1 MGRRLLPVVLVLV
14 AVAADGRARHGLA
27 TLALV
32 CAVPAAA
39 AAALTVF
46 GTLVELPG
54 RARGTAALR
63 VDVGLGAFA
72 LAAIVAAAAARAEAV
87 DGAAVP
93 PLAVSGAVAAL
104 AAYALQALVAVLAPP
119 RAATREPA
127 RRTPPAEQ
135 PEPAQAA

>member
-1 MGRRLLPVVLVLV
+1 MGRRLLPVALVLV
-14 AVAADGRARHGLA
+14 AVAADGRAHRTLA

-54 RARGTAALR
+54 RARGTAFLR
-63 VDVGLGAFA
+63 VDVGLGALA
-72 LAAIVAAAAARAEAV
+72 LAAIVVAAAARAHAV

-93 PLAVSGAVAAL
+93 PLAVSAVAAAL
-104 AAYALQALVAVLAPP
+104 AAYALQGLVVLVAPAPSRP
-119 RAATREPA
+119 RAAARHAPA
-127 RRTPPAEQ
+127 AEQ
-135 PEPAQAA
+135 PEPARAA